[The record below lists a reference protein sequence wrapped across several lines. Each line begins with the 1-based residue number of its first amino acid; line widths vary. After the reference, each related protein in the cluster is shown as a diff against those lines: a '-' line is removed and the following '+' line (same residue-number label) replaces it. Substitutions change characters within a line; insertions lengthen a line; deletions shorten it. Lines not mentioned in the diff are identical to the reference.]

1 MANKPTQNDRVLDFL
16 KTHSNGITSQDA
28 FERFGITRLSGRIFD
43 LRAMGY
49 NISTEQET
57 SKNRYG
63 DSTTYARYK
72 LDDEVTV

>member
-1 MANKPTQNDRVLDFL
+1 MANKPTQNDMILDFL
-16 KTHSNGITSQDA
+16 EKHSNGITSKDA

-43 LRAMGY
+43 LRSMGY

-57 SKNRYG
+57 STNRYG

-72 LDDEVTV
+72 LEA